1 MLSVHFALNPL
12 TLRESPSLFDP
23 LPVKCR
29 HARGR
34 RTQLIIGLER
44 WYIFVSLFI
53 AFVVPI
59 VPAALG
65 HFGADPVYDAW

>member
-12 TLRESPSLFDP
+12 TLRESTCKRDVEVSIRADS
-23 LPVKCR
+23 
-29 HARGR
+29 A
-34 RTQLIIGLER
+34 GLER
-44 WYIFVSLFI
+44 WYIGVSLFI